1 MKKLLA
7 TLILTLLIWNVKA
20 QNIYVL
26 GDYIVHDWSQGE
38 RETVAAVY
46 KNGELLYTTP
56 ANNTIVFPKTI
67 FWGFRQCI
75 AIFPDIPFHFST
87 LYHRKTV
94 EIFFCPLYCFPYYIS
109 LLQLT

>member
-56 ANNTIVFPKTI
+56 ANTTIVFPKTI
-67 FWGFRQCI
+67 FCDRNENVYWMVNYSG
-75 AIFPDIPFHFST
+75 HS
-87 LYHRKTV
+87 
-94 EIFFCPLYCFPYYIS
+94 
-109 LLQLT
+109 